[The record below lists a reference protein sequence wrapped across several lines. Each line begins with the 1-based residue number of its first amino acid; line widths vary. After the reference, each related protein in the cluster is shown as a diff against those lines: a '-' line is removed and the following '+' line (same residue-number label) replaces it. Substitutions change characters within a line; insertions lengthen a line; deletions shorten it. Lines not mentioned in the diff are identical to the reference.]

1 MTDFIIRT
9 PRPEEANAMAE
20 IEALGFAPAEA
31 ASLAQITAR
40 LAVFPEQFFVA
51 EQDNRVVGFI
61 NGCSADTPHL
71 PDKFYAD
78 ANHHQPNGA
87 YAFVFGLA
95 VHPDYQ
101 RRGMAAA
108 LLNHYIATMRERGKR
123 GVVLTCKAHLLD
135 YYRGFGFVH
144 GGVADS
150 EHGGAEWHEMTLL
163 FSGR

>member
-1 MTDFIIRT
+1 M
-9 PRPEEANAMAE
+9 
-20 IEALGFAPAEA
+20 
-31 ASLAQITAR
+31 
-40 LAVFPEQFFVA
+40 FPEQFFVV
-51 EQDNRVVGFI
+51 EQDGRVVGFI

-71 PDKFYAD
+71 PDEFYAD

-101 RRGMAAA
+101 RRGMATA
-108 LLNHYIATMRERGKR
+108 LLNHYIATMRERGKH

-135 YYRGFGFVH
+135 YYCGFGFAH

-150 EHGGAEWHEMTLL
+150 EHGGAQNGT
-163 FSGR
+163 R

>member
-51 EQDNRVVGFI
+51 EQDNRVAGFI

-71 PDKFYAD
+71 PDEFYAD

-101 RRGMAAA
+101 RRGIAA
-108 LLNHYIATMRERGKR
+108 LALCTAAWRIRNTAGRNGMR
-123 GVVLTCKAHLLD
+123 
-135 YYRGFGFVH
+135 
-144 GGVADS
+144 
-150 EHGGAEWHEMTLL
+150 
-163 FSGR
+163 

>member
-78 ANHHQPNGA
+78 ANHHVTDALQGLLKDLDFRLRLFEPFDHVGA
-87 YAFVFGLA
+87 VRAKLHDELCNLQSVSPPLCLLSIAMKYALSFA
-95 VHPDYQ
+95 SSASEIS
-101 RRGMAAA
+101 RRGA
-108 LLNHYIATMRERGKR
+108 
-123 GVVLTCKAHLLD
+123 
-135 YYRGFGFVH
+135 
-144 GGVADS
+144 
-150 EHGGAEWHEMTLL
+150 
-163 FSGR
+163 SGL

>member
-9 PRPEEANAMAE
+9 PRPDEAAAMAE

-71 PDKFYAD
+71 RRCPPSSA
-78 ANHHQPNGA
+78 
-87 YAFVFGLA
+87 
-95 VHPDYQ
+95 Q
-101 RRGMAAA
+101 RRVCVCVWLGGASRLSAA
-108 LLNHYIATMRERGKR
+108 R
-123 GVVLTCKAHLLD
+123 
-135 YYRGFGFVH
+135 H

-150 EHGGAEWHEMTLL
+150 EHGGAEWHKMTLL
-163 FSGR
+163 F